1 MGYRS
6 DIRIMTT
13 EEGFKSLN
21 NTIDNYLKENGL
33 GLGNNL
39 LYTLDINKHKAR
51 SQRYFGWNNI
61 IWYTHLH
68 YVYVDVIL
76 MGPKELKKE
85 NIPYRFT
92 RIGEDIS
99 DIEEII
105 NDDYLKLDYIN
116 ADRRFVD

>member
-76 MGPKELKKE
+76 MGLKELKKE